1 MLLQFKEKNEIK
13 TDDFYLKD
21 YYNQNGIDYD
31 DEDFGD
37 GDVNQEVD
45 LKGFIGYEKVN
56 NETLKIEFDDGDI
69 VRVNVAPNKM
79 ASVIAKISNRD
90 LRKTRIRVKCY

>member
-13 TDDFYLKD
+13 TDDFNLRD
-21 YYNQNGIDYD
+21 YYNQNGIDY

>member
-13 TDDFYLKD
+13 TDDFNLRD

-31 DEDFGD
+31 DDFDD
-37 GDVNQEVD
+37 GDVKQEVD
-45 LKGFIGYEKVN
+45 LEGFIGYKKVN
-56 NETLKIEFDDGDI
+56 NETLKLEFNDGDI
-69 VRVNVAPNKM
+69 VRVNVEPSKM

>member
-13 TDDFYLKD
+13 TDDFNLRD

-31 DEDFGD
+31 EDFDD
-37 GDVNQEVD
+37 GDVHQEVD
-45 LKGFIGYEKVN
+45 LEGFIGYKKVN
-56 NETLKIEFDDGDI
+56 NETLKLEFNDGDI
-69 VRVNVAPNKM
+69 VRVNVEPSKM

>member
-1 MLLQFKEKNEIK
+1 MLLQFKDKNEIK
-13 TDDFYLKD
+13 TDDFNLRD

-31 DEDFGD
+31 EDFDD
-37 GDVNQEVD
+37 GDVKQEVD
-45 LKGFIGYEKVN
+45 LEGFIGYKKIN
-56 NETLKIEFDDGDI
+56 NETLKLEFNDGDI
-69 VRVNVAPNKM
+69 VRVNVEPSKM

>member
-13 TDDFYLKD
+13 TDDFNLRD

-31 DEDFGD
+31 EDFDD
-37 GDVNQEVD
+37 GDVKQEVD
-45 LKGFIGYEKVN
+45 LEGFIGYKKVN
-56 NETLKIEFDDGDI
+56 NETLKLEFNDGDI
-69 VRVNVAPNKM
+69 VRVNVEPSKM

>member
-13 TDDFYLKD
+13 TDDFNLRD

-31 DEDFGD
+31 EDFDD
-37 GDVNQEVD
+37 GDVKQEVD
-45 LKGFIGYEKVN
+45 LEGFIGYKKIN
-56 NETLKIEFDDGDI
+56 NETLKLEFNDGDI
-69 VRVNVAPNKM
+69 VRVNVEPSKM

>member
-13 TDDFYLKD
+13 TDDFNLRD

-31 DEDFGD
+31 DDFDD
-37 GDVNQEVD
+37 GDVKQEVD
-45 LKGFIGYEKVN
+45 LEGFIGYKKVN
-56 NETLKIEFDDGDI
+56 NETLKLEFNDGDI
-69 VRVNVAPNKM
+69 VRVNVEPSKM
-79 ASVIAKISNRD
+79 ASIIAKISNRD

>member
-31 DEDFGD
+31 D

-45 LKGFIGYEKVN
+45 LKGFIGFEKVN

>member
-1 MLLQFKEKNEIK
+1 MLLQFKEKNEIR
-13 TDDFYLKD
+13 TDDFNLRD

-31 DEDFGD
+31 EDFDD
-37 GDVNQEVD
+37 GDVKQEVD
-45 LKGFIGYEKVN
+45 LEGFIGYKKVN
-56 NETLKIEFDDGDI
+56 NETLKLEFNDGDI
-69 VRVNVAPNKM
+69 VHVNVDPNKM

>member
-13 TDDFYLKD
+13 TDDFNLRD

-31 DEDFGD
+31 DDFDD
-37 GDVNQEVD
+37 GDVKQEVD
-45 LKGFIGYEKVN
+45 LEGFIGYKKVN
-56 NETLKIEFDDGDI
+56 NETLKLEFNDGDI
-69 VRVNVAPNKM
+69 VRVNVDPNKM

>member
-13 TDDFYLKD
+13 TDDFNLRD

-31 DEDFGD
+31 EDFDD
-37 GDVNQEVD
+37 GDVKQEVD
-45 LKGFIGYEKVN
+45 LEGFIGYKKVN
-56 NETLKIEFDDGDI
+56 NETLKLEFNDGDI
-69 VRVNVAPNKM
+69 VRVNVEPNKM

>member
-21 YYNQNGIDYD
+21 YYNQNVIDYD

-56 NETLKIEFDDGDI
+56 NETLKLEFDDGDI

>member
-13 TDDFYLKD
+13 TDDFNLRN

-31 DEDFGD
+31 EDFDD
-37 GDVNQEVD
+37 GDVKQEVD
-45 LKGFIGYEKVN
+45 LEGFIGYKKVN
-56 NETLKIEFDDGDI
+56 NETLKLEFNDGDI
-69 VRVNVAPNKM
+69 VRVNVDPNKM

>member
-13 TDDFYLKD
+13 TDDFNLRD
-21 YYNQNGIDYD
+21 YYNQNGIGY
-31 DEDFGD
+31 DEDFDD
-37 GDVNQEVD
+37 GDVKQEVD
-45 LKGFIGYEKVN
+45 LEGFIGYKKVN
-56 NETLKIEFDDGDI
+56 NETLKLEFNDGDI
-69 VRVNVAPNKM
+69 VRVNVDPNKM

>member
-1 MLLQFKEKNEIK
+1 MLLQFKEKNEIN
-13 TDDFYLKD
+13 TDDFNLRD

-31 DEDFGD
+31 EDFDD
-37 GDVNQEVD
+37 GDVKQEVD
-45 LKGFIGYEKVN
+45 LKGFIGYEKLN

>member
-13 TDDFYLKD
+13 TDDFNLRD

-31 DEDFGD
+31 EDFDD
-37 GDVNQEVD
+37 GDVKQEVD
-45 LKGFIGYEKVN
+45 LEGFIGYKKVN
-56 NETLKIEFDDGDI
+56 NETLKLEFNDGDI
-69 VRVNVAPNKM
+69 VHVNVDPNKM

>member
-13 TDDFYLKD
+13 TDDFNLRD

-31 DEDFGD
+31 EDFDD
-37 GDVNQEVD
+37 GDVHQEVD
-45 LKGFIGYEKVN
+45 LEGFICYKKVK
-56 NETLKIEFDDGDI
+56 NETLKLEFNDGDI

>member
-13 TDDFYLKD
+13 TDDFNLRD

-31 DEDFGD
+31 EDFDD
-37 GDVNQEVD
+37 GDVKQEVD
-45 LKGFIGYEKVN
+45 LEGFIGYKKVN
-56 NETLKIEFDDGDI
+56 NETLKLEFNDGDI

>member
-13 TDDFYLKD
+13 TDDFNLRD

-31 DEDFGD
+31 EDFDD
-37 GDVNQEVD
+37 GDVKQEVD
-45 LKGFIGYEKVN
+45 LEGFIGYKKVN

>member
-1 MLLQFKEKNEIK
+1 MSLQFKEKNEIK
-13 TDDFYLKD
+13 TDDFNLRD

-31 DEDFGD
+31 EDFDD
-37 GDVNQEVD
+37 GDVKQEVD
-45 LKGFIGYEKVN
+45 LEGFIGYKKVN
-56 NETLKIEFDDGDI
+56 NETLKLEFNDGDI
-69 VRVNVAPNKM
+69 VRVNVEPSKM

>member
-13 TDDFYLKD
+13 TDDFNLRD

-31 DEDFGD
+31 EDFDD
-37 GDVNQEVD
+37 GDVKQEVD
-45 LKGFIGYEKVN
+45 LEGFIGYKKVN
-56 NETLKIEFDDGDI
+56 NETLKLEFNDGDI
-69 VRVNVAPNKM
+69 VRVNVDPNKM

>member
-13 TDDFYLKD
+13 TDDFNLRD

-31 DEDFGD
+31 EDFDD
-37 GDVNQEVD
+37 GDVKQEVD
-45 LKGFIGYEKVN
+45 LEGFIGYKKVN
-56 NETLKIEFDDGDI
+56 NETLKLEFNDGDI
-69 VRVNVAPNKM
+69 VRVNVDPSKM

>member
-13 TDDFYLKD
+13 TDDFNLRD

-31 DEDFGD
+31 EDFDD
-37 GDVNQEVD
+37 GDVKQEVD
-45 LKGFIGYEKVN
+45 LEGFISYKKVN
-56 NETLKIEFDDGDI
+56 NETLKLEFNDGDI
-69 VRVNVAPNKM
+69 VRVNVEPSKM